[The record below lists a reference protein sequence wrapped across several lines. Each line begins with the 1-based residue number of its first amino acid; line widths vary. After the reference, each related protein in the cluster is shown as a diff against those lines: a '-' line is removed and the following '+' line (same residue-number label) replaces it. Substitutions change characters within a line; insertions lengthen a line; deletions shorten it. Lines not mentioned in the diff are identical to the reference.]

1 MYYRLY
7 IRYHEHDNNYLEICR
22 CYRSIYETEAVAA
35 DPEQWQPVSSAPS
48 AAAVCHFLPLICG
61 EFLDL
66 ELYVSCFIESSG
78 ELREGTWTF
87 MHP

>member
-35 DPEQWQPVSSAPS
+35 DPEQWQPVSGAPF
-48 AAAVCHFLPLICG
+48 AAAVCRCIRKSIPSGVCG
-61 EFLDL
+61 ARG
-66 ELYVSCFIESSG
+66 I
-78 ELREGTWTF
+78 
-87 MHP
+87 